1 MLSIKSKYIVAGFA
15 ALSIA
20 ATSCSKFLDRPVE
33 GQLNATEALGSDV
46 EIAAVLNSTF
56 VTMGSNDFYGGK
68 VQVLNELMGDHLDG
82 ILLTEDYGEIYKR
95 KSSIFGGY
103 KNDFYQR
110 GYNVVTRCNRVLES
124 LDNASEAAR
133 PNLEGQAKFQ
143 RALVHFEM
151 VRLFA
156 QPYGATSDN
165 SHLGV
170 PLRIESGISN
180 TTRATVKQVYDQ
192 IIADLKDA
200 ETKLP
205 VTNGNY
211 PGKNAARAILA
222 KVYFQMNDFANAY
235 AYANLVMGAAG
246 AATYQ
251 FVTSDTGLVRRFSA
265 VGSRETIVKIV
276 NQQNIFEPGSGLRDN
291 FRSDTRRPVLFFT
304 SAVRGLVS
312 ANGDK
317 RGAWISTTLQAGINS
332 LTKYNTD
339 RFELPIV
346 HVTEMKLIRAEAGA
360 EVGGAA
366 LAVAVA
372 DVNDILTRAFGNTTF
387 NLPANTA
394 AADVIR
400 VVRQQREIEMVGEGN
415 RTQEIKR
422 LGARTGANVDRRGAA
437 WNCPGLALQFPQGE
451 MAANTEFV
459 RNPEGGCN

>member
-15 ALSIA
+15 ALSIV

-110 GYNVVTRCNRVLES
+110 GYNMVTRCNRVLES

-156 QPYGATSDN
+156 QPYGASSDN
-165 SHLGV
+165 SHLGI
-170 PLRIESGISN
+170 PLRIESGIGN

-200 ETKLP
+200 EVKLP

-211 PGKNAARAILA
+211 PGKNAARAFLA

-235 AYANLVMGAAG
+235 AYSNLVMGAAG